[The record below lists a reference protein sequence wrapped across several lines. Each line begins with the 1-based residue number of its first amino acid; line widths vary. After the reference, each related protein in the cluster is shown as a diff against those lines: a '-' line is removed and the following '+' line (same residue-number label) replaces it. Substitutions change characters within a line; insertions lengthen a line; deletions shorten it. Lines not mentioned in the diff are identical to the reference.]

1 MSLHAVPIDNGIST
15 LIYSLS
21 NYRTEHKTKNAI
33 KYLQAR
39 MRTNGGTL
47 NSGWMKLYPIGT
59 IEHSGLPVV
68 LNIVNYG
75 KWRDRKMILF
85 LIGKDHS

>member
-1 MSLHAVPIDNGIST
+1 
-15 LIYSLS
+15 
-21 NYRTEHKTKNAI
+21 
-33 KYLQAR
+33 

-47 NSGWMKLYPIGT
+47 NSGWMKIYPTWT